1 MLWEFPV
8 KVEDYGAVRIYDVVR
23 VLEVDGTGYRGGP
36 RGVVWLDSQTVEDTA
51 YRTGIVIP
59 VKDED
64 LLTLENVIAA
74 IPHASTVILASASSR
89 KPVDKYAREVEV
101 AKAIHAATGRRVVVF
116 HQRDP
121 AWGEA
126 LRGTPLEPLLDE
138 EGLVRKGKGEGM
150 ILGVIAAAALGLD
163 YVGFVDSDNYVPGAV
178 HEYALAYY
186 TAFTLAS
193 SNSHVM
199 VRIKWPFKAKLET
212 REIYLRKRGRVSQ
225 HTNTILNYALSLN
238 KKIETEIIH
247 TANSGEH
254 AMDIKTALSMEWAGG
269 FAVESYQLVFL
280 FEKCWLGLQSGVCPL
295 APPGIRVYQV
305 ETRNPHIHAERGDE
319 HIAEMV
325 ATSMGTIYYSKLAGP
340 EVRERIRDLLKSY
353 GLSEEPPRPRVYPP
367 PGSADPSKVFS
378 SFVAASKDAVIL
390 GE

>member
-1 MLWEFPV
+1 MLWELPV
-8 KVEDYGAVRIYDVVR
+8 KVEDYGAVRVYDVVR
-23 VLEVDGTGYRGGP
+23 VLEVDATGYKGGS
-36 RGVVWLDSQTVEDTA
+36 RGVVWLDTQTAEEKA

-101 AKAIHAATGRRVVVF
+101 AKAIHAATGRRIVVF

-126 LRGTPLEPLLDE
+126 LRGTPLEALLDD
-138 EGLVRKGKGEGM
+138 EGLVRRGKGEGM
-150 ILGVIAAAALGLD
+150 ILGVIVAAALGLD
-163 YVGFVDSDNYVPGAV
+163 YIGFVDSDNYVPGAV

-186 TAFTLAS
+186 TAFSMVS
-193 SNSHVM
+193 SGSHVM

-225 HTNTILNYALSLN
+225 HTNSMLNYALSLAR
-238 KKIETEIIH
+238 KIETEIIH

-254 AMDIKTALSMEWAGG
+254 AMDLETALRMEWAGG
-269 FAVESYQLVFL
+269 FAVESYQLVHL
-280 FEKCWLGLQSGVCPL
+280 FERCWLGLQGGECSL
-295 APPGIRVYQV
+295 TPPGIKIYQV

-319 HIAEMV
+319 HIAEMI
-325 ATSMGTIYYSKLAGP
+325 ATSLGTIYYSRLATP
-340 EVRERIRDLLKSY
+340 KVRERIRELLGGY
-353 GLSEEPPRPRVYPP
+353 GLSGEPPRPRVYPP

-378 SFVAASKDAVIL
+378 SFVASSKDAVVL